1 MQPFK
6 HGHADNCEL
15 ETMGAG
21 WSNYVYVSCK
31 DNATCEGKLNFFDTT
46 FEAKISQ
53 SEQTLAAVAAKI
65 AYMSNTF
72 RIKMYKKKNSNKK
85 TKTKI

>member
-15 ETMGAG
+15 ETMGAR

-31 DNATCEGKLNFFDTT
+31 NNATCEGKLNFFDTI
-46 FEAKISQ
+46 FEVKINQ
-53 SEQTLAAVAAKI
+53 SDKHEEEEQQQPVI
-65 AYMSNTF
+65 F
-72 RIKMYKKKNSNKK
+72 RILCSVYFEYFWD
-85 TKTKI
+85 

>member
-15 ETMGAG
+15 ETMGAR

-31 DNATCEGKLNFFDTT
+31 DNATCEGKLNFFDTI
-46 FEAKISQ
+46 FEVKINQ
-53 SEQTLAAVAAKI
+53 SDKHEEEEQQQPVI
-65 AYMSNTF
+65 F
-72 RIKMYKKKNSNKK
+72 
-85 TKTKI
+85 